1 MKISNVISE
10 SYRNAGYKIRGKKSN
25 EYLSVSKPG
34 AVKRTDTIEISDE
47 ALAAQKSEE
56 ISATSGKDILG
67 ITRGTAENIY
77 IVHLSDSGFVNR
89 LVSRGYFEVNSVKIE
104 LSDDI
109 KKKLLETD
117 KQAEKDRM
125 EAFNNYVMKHELAVA
140 QQQSESWE
148 KAAEDLND
156 AFVIATKISRGQKVT
171 SSELKKLLKVD
182 PKLYALAI
190 STARLSEQSNS
201 PESVTND
208 GNDITTGESQNGVD
222 ASQFEWKTYECQ
234 IDVTMDGSP
243 RIESISEGEVVLNSG
258 I

>member
-1 MKISNVISE
+1 MKISNIISE
-10 SYRNAGYKIRGKKSN
+10 SYRNAGYKIKVEKAN
-25 EYLSVSKPG
+25 EDLSISKPG

-47 ALAAQKSEE
+47 ALAAQKLNE
-56 ISATSGKDILG
+56 IRATSGNDILG
-67 ITRGTAENIY
+67 ITKGTAENTYTI
-77 IVHLSDSGFVNR
+77 HLTDSGFVNR
-89 LVSRGYFEVNSVKIE
+89 LVSRGYFEVNGEKIE

-125 EAFNNYVMKHELAVA
+125 EAFNSYVMKHDFAVA
-140 QQQSESWE
+140 KQQSESWE

-156 AFVIATKISRGQKVT
+156 AFAIATKISRGQKIT
-171 SSELKKLLKVD
+171 SSELQKLLKVD
-182 PKLYALAI
+182 PQLYALAM
-190 STARLSEQSNS
+190 STAILSKHSDS
-201 PESVTND
+201 PKPVADDSKDRTTAESLD
-208 GNDITTGESQNGVD
+208 GVD

-243 RIESISEGEVVLNSG
+243 RIENISEGEVVLNSG